1 MKGYVAYEGHQSLL
15 DIFED
20 LLNFQCFILKIY
32 SKYNRHFGCTM
43 LLKQCVK
50 KKTKDGMFLRKKPMM
65 MSVDGKG
72 PVFLMKLK
80 LEGES
85 LE

>member
-1 MKGYVAYEGHQSLL
+1 MKGYVAYEGHHSLL

-43 LLKQCVK
+43 LLKQWVK
-50 KKTKDGMFLRKKPMM
+50 EKPKMGHFLGKKRRKD
-65 MSVDGKG
+65 V
-72 PVFLMKLK
+72 
-80 LEGES
+80 
-85 LE
+85 